1 MIPGLE
7 ERLLDGSDETIMH
20 IGELVS
26 RVRIHK
32 AFGPESAID
41 TEGFFQCEGWRYKEL
56 ERIHFRLD
64 NTSRP
69 TPQPTAGA

>member
-41 TEGFFQCEGWRYKEL
+41 TEGFFQCEG
-56 ERIHFRLD
+56 
-64 NTSRP
+64 
-69 TPQPTAGA
+69 